1 MAVSQKPL
9 ILISALSLQ
18 NYFFRFR
25 SAILLTG
32 TYRNVTQMSAIATK
46 CMAERDGT

>member
-9 ILISALSLQ
+9 ILISALSYQ
-18 NYFFRFR
+18 NYFFRFK
-25 SAILLTG
+25 SARLSNR